1 MRNFAEPLAKSFR
14 RLARRRIAACFAV
27 AAFALIARLALLPW
41 LPPPNPVI
49 HDEFSYLLNAD
60 TFASG
65 RLTNPVHPFWIH
77 FESFHIIHQP
87 TYASK
92 YPPMQ
97 GLVLALGQILGH
109 PWIGVMLSIGAM
121 CALTCWALQG
131 WLPPDGGA
139 VRCAAGGDAPGRH
152 RLLDELLLGRSG
164 GGRRGR
170 VGDWSAAPANAK
182 SAGVAR
188 GDVRPGPGDSDEQ
201 PAL

>member
-1 MRNFAEPLAKSFR
+1 MQNFAQLAAKSFR

-77 FESFHIIHQP
+77 FESFQIIQQP

-92 YPPMQ
+92 YPP
-97 GLVLALGQILGH
+97 
-109 PWIGVMLSIGAM
+109 
-121 CALTCWALQG
+121 LQG
-131 WLPPDGGA
+131 
-139 VRCAAGGDAPGRH
+139 
-152 RLLDELLLGRSG
+152 
-164 GGRRGR
+164 
-170 VGDWSAAPANAK
+170 
-182 SAGVAR
+182 
-188 GDVRPGPGDSDEQ
+188 
-201 PAL
+201 